1 MSLLRGLAIPVALLL
16 LWQAL
21 SMWHGV
27 QSDTIAA
34 PREIFAALGS
44 ALASASLWKDTG
56 DTFAAGGLGLAL
68 GFALGAATG
77 ILFGIIPPVSRLMRV
92 TVELLRP
99 LPSISI
105 VPIALLIFGFGY
117 SLEIVIVAF
126 ATYFPVLVL
135 TESAVRQ
142 IEPRLSEVARA
153 LRLSFGARVFKI
165 VVPAVVPRLF
175 VALRL
180 AAGIAL
186 IVAITVEIAANPMGL
201 GARLMQASASLRPAD
216 MFATL
221 FWVAFLG
228 WLLNWGML
236 RLQELLFPALPGAA
250 R

>member
-1 MSLLRGLAIPVALLL
+1 
-16 LWQAL
+16 
-21 SMWHGV
+21 
-27 QSDTIAA
+27 
-34 PREIFAALGS
+34 
-44 ALASASLWKDTG
+44 
-56 DTFAAGGLGLAL
+56 
-68 GFALGAATG
+68 
-77 ILFGIIPPVSRLMRV
+77 
-92 TVELLRP
+92 
-99 LPSISI
+99 
-105 VPIALLIFGFGY
+105 
-117 SLEIVIVAF
+117 
-126 ATYFPVLVL
+126 
-135 TESAVRQ
+135 
-142 IEPRLSEVARA
+142 VARA

-236 RLQELLFPALPGAA
+236 RLQELLFPAVPGAA